1 MKKKVLKE
9 YAKLIAQKGVNIQK
23 GQEVWIT
30 ASLDQPEF
38 VEMLVGECYALGAKE
53 VVVDWQHNPLVVL
66 NSKYMSQSTMNEFK
80 DWQIERMKYQSEILP
95 ARIYLD
101 SDDPDGLKNAR
112 QDKIAKEKMA
122 KYPIRKPYIDAMDN
136 KYQWC
141 ICAVPS
147 VAWAKKV
154 FPNERASIA
163 VEKLWEAILYTSRAE
178 STPIENWNRHNADV
192 HAKCDYLNSL
202 NLKYLEYSASNGT
215 NLKVE
220 LLENADFL
228 AGSEKTLQGVEFN
241 PNIPSEEVF
250 TTPKAGSVEGIV
262 YATKPRSYQG
272 ALIENFWI
280 KFEDGKV
287 SEVHAE
293 KNEDLLKQMVAMDEG
308 AKMLGECA
316 LVPYDSPI
324 SNSGILF
331 YNTLFDENASCH
343 LALGRGFSNCI
354 KNFEKYTQEDFDKMG
369 VNTSM
374 IHVDFMIGSSD
385 MNIVGITKEGKKIQ
399 IFKDGNWAF

>member
-1 MKKKVLKE
+1 MKKNTLKE
-9 YAKLIAQKGVNIQK
+9 YARLIAQKGVNIQK

-30 ASLDQPEF
+30 ASLDQPAF
-38 VEMLVGECYALGAKE
+38 VEMLVKECYSLGAKE
-53 VVVDWQHNPLVVL
+53 VAVDWQHDPLTVL
-66 NSKYMSQSTMNEFK
+66 DSKYMSQDAMNETK
-80 DWQIERMKYQSEILP
+80 DWQIEKMKYQTKALP

-101 SDDPDGLKNAR
+101 SEDPDGLKYAR
-112 QDKIAKEKMA
+112 QDKISKAKMA

-141 ICAVPS
+141 IASVPG

-154 FPNERASIA
+154 FPGERASLA
-163 VEKLWEAILYTSRAE
+163 VEKLWQAILYASRAQNDA
-178 STPIENWNRHNADV
+178 IENWNRHNADL
-192 HAKCDYLNSL
+192 HSKCYYLNSL
-202 NLKYLEYSASNGT
+202 GLKYLEYSSSNGT

-220 LLENADFL
+220 LLENANFL

-250 TTPKAGSVEGIV
+250 TTPKAGSVEGVV
-262 YATKPRSYQG
+262 YATKPLSYQG
-272 ALIENFWI
+272 ALIENFHLI
-280 KFEDGKV
+280 FKDGRV
-287 SEVHAE
+287 CEVHAE
-293 KNEDLLKQMVAMDEG
+293 KNQDLLKQMISMDEG

-316 LVPYDSPI
+316 LVPQNSPI

-354 KNFEKYTQEDFDKMG
+354 KNYQNYSQKEFDEMG

-374 IHVDFMIGSSD
+374 IHVDFMIGADD
-385 MNIVGITKEGKKIQ
+385 MDIVGVCKDGKRAQ
-399 IFKDGNWAF
+399 IFKNGNWAF

>member
-1 MKKKVLKE
+1 MKKNTLKE
-9 YAKLIAQKGVNIQK
+9 YAKLIAQKGVNVQK
-23 GQEVWIT
+23 GQEVWVT

-38 VEMLVGECYALGAKE
+38 IEMLVKECYALGAKE
-53 VVVDWQHNPLVVL
+53 VVVDWQHSPLTVL
-66 NSKYMSQSTMNEFK
+66 NSKYMNQKDMNEVK
-80 DWQIERMKYQSEILP
+80 DWQVEKMKYQANILP
-95 ARIYLD
+95 ARIYID
-101 SDDPDGLKNAR
+101 SDDPDGLKDAR

-141 ICAVPS
+141 IAAVPS

-154 FPNERASIA
+154 FPNERASVA
-163 VEKLWEAILYTSRAE
+163 VEKLWQAILYTSRAE
-178 STPIENWNRHNADV
+178 STPIENWNKHNANV

-202 NLKYLEYSASNGT
+202 GLKFLEYSSSNGT

-220 LLENADFL
+220 LLENANFL

-250 TTPKAGSVEGIV
+250 TTPKAGAVEGVV
-262 YATKPRSYQG
+262 YATKPLSYQG
-272 ALIENFWI
+272 ALIENFRI
-280 KFEDGKV
+280 NFTNGKV
-287 SEVHAE
+287 SEVFAE
-293 KNEDLLKQMVAMDEG
+293 KNQELLEQMVAMDDG

-316 LVPYDSPI
+316 LVPQDSPI

-354 KNFEKYTQEDFDKMG
+354 KDFDKYSQKDFDEMG

-374 IHVDFMIGSSD
+374 IHVDFMIGSND
-385 MNIVGITKEGKKIQ
+385 MDIVGVTKDGKRIQ
-399 IFKDGNWAF
+399 IFKNGNWAF